1 MTTETAAVSPRS
13 KLASQQGERGER
25 GCHLHTVVLEAKEP
39 RTDGKERGNLGNNNS
54 NNDDNSNIVI
64 IPIIMMMI
72 IMFIIVHYFFIIII
86 I

>member
-1 MTTETAAVSPRS
+1 
-13 KLASQQGERGER
+13 
-25 GCHLHTVVLEAKEP
+25 VVLEAKEP

-72 IMFIIVHYFFIIII
+72 IMFIIVHYFFLLLLYNGIMTLQRTSPIELYELGYKPFAM
-86 I
+86 